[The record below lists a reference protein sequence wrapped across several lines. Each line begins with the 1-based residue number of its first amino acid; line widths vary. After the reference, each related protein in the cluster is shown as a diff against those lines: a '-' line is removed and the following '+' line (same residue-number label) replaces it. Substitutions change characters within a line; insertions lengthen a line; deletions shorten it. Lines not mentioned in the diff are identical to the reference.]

1 MKLIVGLGN
10 PGYEYVWT
18 RHNAG
23 WSIVNSFVERLKA
36 GMPQIKFRGSYWG
49 PVLWCGER
57 VGLLEPQ
64 TYMNLSGLSVGE
76 AVRYQNLIPDEVLVI
91 SDDVALPFGRM
102 RMRKSGSAGG
112 QNGLKSI
119 IGALGTLDVPRLR
132 IGVGAPENGIAMSDW
147 VLGKLPPAQREKWP
161 EIENAAW
168 SAVELWLSEGI
179 DKAMTKANGFRLDDV
194 KGK

>member
-1 MKLIVGLGN
+1 MRLIVGLGN

-23 WSIVNSFVERLKA
+23 WTIVDSFIDRLRLGA
-36 GMPQIKFRGSYWG
+36 PQIKFRGAWWG
-49 PVLWCGER
+49 PTLCFGER
-57 VGLLEPQ
+57 VGFLEPQ

-76 AVRYQNLIPDEVLVI
+76 AVRYQNLEPEDVLVI
-91 SDDVALPFGRM
+91 SDDVALPFGRI

-132 IGVGAPENGIAMSDW
+132 IGVGSPDGRMDLKDW
-147 VLGKLPPAQREKWP
+147 VLGKFSQEQRADFSR
-161 EIENAAW
+161 IEEAAW
-168 SAVELWLSEGI
+168 NAVELWITEGI
-179 DKAMTKANGFRLDDV
+179 DKAMTRANGFRLYDSEE
-194 KGK
+194 

>member
-1 MKLIVGLGN
+1 MKLIAGLGN

-23 WSIVNSFVERLKA
+23 WTVVDSFVRRL
-36 GMPQIKFRGSYWG
+36 GLGCPQIKFRGSYWG
-49 PVLWCGER
+49 PVSLCGQR
-57 VGLLEPQ
+57 VGFLEPQ

-76 AVRYQNLIPDEVLVI
+76 AARYQNLEPEDILVV
-91 SDDVALPFGRM
+91 SDDVALPFGRL

-132 IGVGAPENGIAMSDW
+132 IGVGSPQGKMDLAQW
-147 VLGKLPPAQREKWP
+147 VLGKIPQHEQKEWP
-161 EIENAAW
+161 KIEDAAW
-168 SAVELWLSEGI
+168 EALELWLTEGI
-179 DKAMTKANGFRLDDV
+179 EKAMTKANGFRLDV
-194 KGK
+194 GE